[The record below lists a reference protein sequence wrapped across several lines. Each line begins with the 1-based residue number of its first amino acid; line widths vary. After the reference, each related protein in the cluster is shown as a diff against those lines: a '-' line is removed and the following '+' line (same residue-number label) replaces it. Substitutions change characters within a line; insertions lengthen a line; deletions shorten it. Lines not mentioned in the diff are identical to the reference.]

1 MPRDRRWFL
10 GAAGA
15 TLAAA
20 AMPAFAQDSAWPG
33 KPVRIIVP
41 FTAGSATDIL
51 ARTYGE
57 RLSAAF
63 GQPVVIEN
71 HPGAGGTIGAG
82 LAAKANPDGTTLVV
96 VSTGHVVNDVLYES
110 ISYDTIGDFAGVA
123 LLGNLPSVLIVPPQL
138 GVKDVKGLVALVK
151 QRGNDINY
159 CTAGIGSASHINM
172 QKFLVAAG
180 ISGVHVPLKGTP
192 DMLNEIMG
200 GRIQMS
206 WAPLI
211 SSIGPIK
218 DGKVVALAVSTKQR
232 SSVLPDVPTIAEAGY
247 AGGEFDF
254 WVAMLAPAKTP
265 REVVR
270 RINAEI
276 RKANEQ
282 PDVKK
287 RMSNLGAEPMPMTSE
302 QLDAFLKE
310 EHDTLGRVMRS
321 AKKA

>member
-1 MPRDRRWFL
+1 MRRDRRGFL
-10 GAAGA
+10 IATGAS
-15 TLAAA
+15 LAAA
-20 AMPAFAQDSAWPG
+20 AVPAIAQDAWPA
-33 KPVRIIVP
+33 KPVRIVVP

-71 HPGAGGTIGAG
+71 HPGAGGTIGAA
-82 LAAKANPDGTTLVV
+82 LAAKATPDGTTLVV
-96 VSTGHVVNDVLYES
+96 VSTGHVVNDVLYEN
-110 ISYDTIGDFAGVA
+110 IAYDTLGDFAGVA

-138 GVKDVKGLVALVK
+138 GVKDVKELVAFVK
-151 QRGNDINY
+151 QRNNDINY

-172 QKFLVAAG
+172 QKFLMAAG

-200 GRIQMS
+200 GRIHMS
-206 WAPLI
+206 WAPLV

-232 SSVLPDVPTIAEAGY
+232 SAVLPEVPTIAEAGY
-247 AGGEFDF
+247 PGGEFDF

-265 REVVR
+265 RDVVR

-276 RKANEQ
+276 GRANDQ

-287 RMSNLGAEPMPMTSE
+287 RMSNLGAEPMPMTPE

-310 EHDTLGRVMRS
+310 QHETLGKVMRS